1 MVSVPVINMM
11 CSLKEQVLWSVG
23 SVHRVAQGCLQLT
36 DDLLPLI
43 K

>member
-1 MVSVPVINMM
+1 MVTVPVINVV
-11 CSLKEQVLWSVG
+11 CSLKKQVLWSVG
-23 SVHRVAQGCLQLT
+23 SVQRMAQGCLQLA